1 MQSLP
6 SLLKA
11 VGQSLELE
19 SQTQTTGAVEHVEK
33 YYWWDCEVA
42 QLLRKTA

>member
-1 MQSLP
+1 MERLP

-11 VGQSLELE
+11 VGRALE

-42 QLLRKTA
+42 QLLRKAA